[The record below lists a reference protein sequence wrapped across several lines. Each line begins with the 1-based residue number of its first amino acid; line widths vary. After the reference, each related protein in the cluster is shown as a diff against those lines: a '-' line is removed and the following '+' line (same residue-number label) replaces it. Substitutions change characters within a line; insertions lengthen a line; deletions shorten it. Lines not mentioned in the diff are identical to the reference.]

1 MMPDG
6 LSEFILLKL
15 RGNEFRQLRRNSG
28 EDGFCCLAGKHEEKD
43 CRQTGKVA
51 GRHEIKRLLIFMEH
65 YFARLQNAIRLY
77 WDKPAVSNY
86 RGETF
91 TYGQLAAQMERFHIF
106 FDAIGL
112 KKGDRV
118 AICAKN
124 TARMAV
130 SFLSVNT
137 YETVVVPILSD
148 FTPGSVNHLVDHSES
163 LVLFTDSDIWH
174 KLNILAMPRLKAVV
188 SVNDFTLL
196 WSAGKD
202 VSDAFSSVPA
212 LFEARYPMGFS
223 GQNVN
228 FNTANWDDL
237 DIINYTSGT
246 TSAPKGVML
255 TYRAISAT
263 VDFGQRYI
271 PSSDKFRM
279 VSMLPMAH
287 MYGLVYEFLYPL
299 CNGTG
304 ITFLGKT
311 PSPSLLLSAMHD
323 VKPYLL
329 ITVPL
334 VMEKVFK
341 SAIKPVLDKPAM
353 KALTKVPGINTLIFS
368 QIRKKLL
375 GALGGN
381 LQMIIMGGAPLNPE
395 VEKWFKKLGLPYTV
409 GYGMTEAA
417 PLLAYAPWT
426 TYVSGSCGRAVDCAT
441 VRVDS
446 EDPQHV
452 VGEIQAKG
460 ANICLGYY
468 KNPEATAAA
477 FTEDGYLK
485 TGDLGVIDKDGNIF
499 IKGRSKSM
507 ILSAN
512 GQNIYPEEVEA
523 VVNNQDYVIESV
535 VVDRA
540 TKLVALVYLDQDA
553 MRKASL
559 DAEAVAEIPENIRT
573 RANRALPSYSQL
585 QKVET
590 VDRPFEKTPKM
601 SIKRFMYK

>member
-1 MMPDG
+1 
-6 LSEFILLKL
+6 
-15 RGNEFRQLRRNSG
+15 
-28 EDGFCCLAGKHEEKD
+28 
-43 CRQTGKVA
+43 
-51 GRHEIKRLLIFMEH
+51 MEH

-77 WDKPAVSNY
+77 WDKPAVCNY

-91 TYGQLAAQMERFHIF
+91 TYGQLATQIERFHIF
-106 FDAIGL
+106 FEACGL
-112 KKGDRV
+112 KKGDRI

-148 FTPGSVNHLVDHSES
+148 FTPESVNHLVDHSES
-163 LVLFTDSDIWH
+163 LMLFTDSDIWA
-174 KLNILAMPRLKAVV
+174 KLDKSKMPLVKAVI

-196 WSAGKD
+196 YADNDD
-202 VSDAFSSVPA
+202 VKKAYAAISETFAS
-212 LFEARYPMGFS
+212 RYPMGFT
-223 GQNVN
+223 GENVTY
-228 FNTANWDDL
+228 NTDNWDDL

-255 TYRAISAT
+255 TYKALSAT
-263 VDFGQRYI
+263 IDFGQRYI
-271 PSSDKFRM
+271 PSSDKFTM

-299 CNGTG
+299 CNGTS

-323 VKPYLL
+323 VRPYLL

-341 SAIKPVLDKPAM
+341 SAIKPVLDKPVM
-353 KALTKVPGINTLIFS
+353 KVLTRIPGINSLIFKK
-368 QIRKKLL
+368 IREKLL
-375 GALGGN
+375 SALGGN

-395 VEKWFKKLGLPYTV
+395 VEKWFKRIGLPYTV

-417 PLLAYAPWT
+417 PLLAYEACT
-426 TYVSGSCGRAVDCAT
+426 SYVPGSCGRSVDCAI
-441 VRVDS
+441 VRIDS

-460 ANICLGYY
+460 DNVCIGYY

-477 FTEDGYLK
+477 FTEDGFLK
-485 TGDLGVIDKDGNIF
+485 TGDLGIIDAHGNIF
-499 IKGRSKSM
+499 IRGRSKSM

-523 VVNNQDYVIESV
+523 VVNNQDYVVESV

-540 TKLVALVYLDQDA
+540 SKLVALVYLDADA
-553 MRKASL
+553 MKKAGL
-559 DAEAVAEIPENIRT
+559 DEETVADLHETIRIN
-573 RANRALPSYSQL
+573 ANKALPSYSQL
-585 QKVET
+585 QKVEV
-590 VDRPFEKTPKM
+590 VDKPFEKTPKM

>member
-1 MMPDG
+1 
-6 LSEFILLKL
+6 
-15 RGNEFRQLRRNSG
+15 
-28 EDGFCCLAGKHEEKD
+28 
-43 CRQTGKVA
+43 
-51 GRHEIKRLLIFMEH
+51 MEH

-77 WDKPAVSNY
+77 WDKPAVCNY

-91 TYGQLAAQMERFHIF
+91 SYGQLATQIERFHIF
-106 FDAIGL
+106 FEACGL
-112 KKGDRV
+112 KKGDRI

-148 FTPGSVNHLVDHSES
+148 FTPESVNHLVDHSES
-163 LVLFTDSDIWH
+163 QMLFTDSDIWA
-174 KLNILAMPRLKAVV
+174 KLDKSKMPLVKAVI

-196 WSAGKD
+196 YADNDEVKKAYAAISETFA
-202 VSDAFSSVPA
+202 S
-212 LFEARYPMGFS
+212 RYPMGFT
-223 GQNVN
+223 GENVTY
-228 FNTANWDDL
+228 NTDNWDDL
-237 DIINYTSGT
+237 DLINYTSGT

-255 TYRAISAT
+255 TYKALSAT
-263 VDFGQRYI
+263 IDFGQRYI

-299 CNGTG
+299 CNGTS

-323 VKPYLL
+323 VRPYLL

-341 SAIKPVLDKPAM
+341 SAIKPVLDKPVM
-353 KALTKVPGINTLIFS
+353 KVLTRIPGINSLIFKK
-368 QIRKKLL
+368 IREKLL
-375 GALGGN
+375 SALGGN

-395 VEKWFKKLGLPYTV
+395 VEKWFKRIGLPYTV

-417 PLLAYAPWT
+417 PLLAYEACT
-426 TYVSGSCGRAVDCAT
+426 SYVPGSCGRSVDCAI
-441 VRVDS
+441 VRIDS

-460 ANICLGYY
+460 DNVCIGYY

-477 FTEDGYLK
+477 FTEDGFLK
-485 TGDLGVIDKDGNIF
+485 TGDLGIIDANGNIF
-499 IKGRSKSM
+499 IRGRSKSM

-523 VVNNQDYVIESV
+523 VVNNQDYVVESV

-540 TKLVALVYLDQDA
+540 GKLVALVYLDADA
-553 MRKASL
+553 MKKAGL
-559 DAEAVAEIPENIRT
+559 DEETIADLHETIRIN
-573 RANRALPSYSQL
+573 ANKALPSYSQL
-585 QKVET
+585 QKVEV
-590 VDRPFEKTPKM
+590 VDKPFEKTPKM

>member
-1 MMPDG
+1 
-6 LSEFILLKL
+6 
-15 RGNEFRQLRRNSG
+15 
-28 EDGFCCLAGKHEEKD
+28 
-43 CRQTGKVA
+43 
-51 GRHEIKRLLIFMEH
+51 MEH

-77 WDKPAVSNY
+77 WDKPAVCNY

-91 TYGQLAAQMERFHIF
+91 SYGQLATQIERFHIF
-106 FDAIGL
+106 FEACGL
-112 KKGDRV
+112 KKGDRI

-148 FTPGSVNHLVDHSES
+148 FTPESVNHLVDHSES
-163 LVLFTDSDIWH
+163 QMLFTDSDIWA
-174 KLNILAMPRLKAVV
+174 KLDKSKMPLVKAVI

-196 WSAGKD
+196 YADNDEVKKAYAAISETFA
-202 VSDAFSSVPA
+202 S
-212 LFEARYPMGFS
+212 RYPMGFT
-223 GQNVN
+223 GENVTY
-228 FNTANWDDL
+228 NTDNWDDL
-237 DIINYTSGT
+237 DLINYTSGT

-255 TYRAISAT
+255 TYKALSAT
-263 VDFGQRYI
+263 IDFGQRYI

-299 CNGTG
+299 CNGTS

-341 SAIKPVLDKPAM
+341 SAIKPVLDKPVM
-353 KALTKVPGINTLIFS
+353 KVLTRIPGINSLIFKK
-368 QIRKKLL
+368 IREKLL
-375 GALGGN
+375 SALGGN

-395 VEKWFKKLGLPYTV
+395 VEKWFKRIGLPYTV

-417 PLLAYAPWT
+417 PLLAYEACT
-426 TYVSGSCGRAVDCAT
+426 SYVPGSCGRSVDCAV
-441 VRVDS
+441 VRIDS

-460 ANICLGYY
+460 DNVCIGYY

-477 FTEDGYLK
+477 FTEDGFLK
-485 TGDLGVIDKDGNIF
+485 TGDLGIIDANGNIF
-499 IKGRSKSM
+499 IRGRSKSM

-523 VVNNQDYVIESV
+523 VVNNQDYVVESV

-540 TKLVALVYLDQDA
+540 GKLVALVYLDGEA
-553 MRKASL
+553 MKKAGL
-559 DAEAVAEIPENIRT
+559 DEETVADLHETIRIN
-573 RANRALPSYSQL
+573 ANKALPSYSQL
-585 QKVET
+585 QKVEV
-590 VDRPFEKTPKM
+590 VDKPFEKTPKM

>member
-1 MMPDG
+1 
-6 LSEFILLKL
+6 
-15 RGNEFRQLRRNSG
+15 
-28 EDGFCCLAGKHEEKD
+28 
-43 CRQTGKVA
+43 
-51 GRHEIKRLLIFMEH
+51 MEH

-77 WDKPAVSNY
+77 WDKPAVCNY

-91 TYGQLAAQMERFHIF
+91 SYGQLATQIERFHIF
-106 FDAIGL
+106 FEACGL
-112 KKGDRV
+112 KKGDRI

-148 FTPGSVNHLVDHSES
+148 FTPESVNHLVDHSES
-163 LVLFTDSDIWH
+163 QMLFTDSDIWA
-174 KLNILAMPRLKAVV
+174 KLDKSKMPLVKAVI

-196 WSAGKD
+196 YADNDEVKKAYAAISETFA
-202 VSDAFSSVPA
+202 S
-212 LFEARYPMGFS
+212 RYPMGFT
-223 GQNVN
+223 GENVTY
-228 FNTANWDDL
+228 NTDNWDDL

-255 TYRAISAT
+255 TYKALSAT
-263 VDFGQRYI
+263 IDFGQRYI
-271 PSSDKFRM
+271 PSSDKFTM

-299 CNGTG
+299 CNGTS

-323 VKPYLL
+323 VRPYLL

-341 SAIKPVLDKPAM
+341 SAIKPVLDKPVM
-353 KALTKVPGINTLIFS
+353 KVLTRIPGINSLIFKK
-368 QIRKKLL
+368 IREKLL
-375 GALGGN
+375 SALGGN

-395 VEKWFKKLGLPYTV
+395 VEKWFKRIGLPYTV

-417 PLLAYAPWT
+417 PLLAYEACT
-426 TYVSGSCGRAVDCAT
+426 SYVPGSCGRSVDCAI
-441 VRVDS
+441 VRIDS

-460 ANICLGYY
+460 DNVCIGYY

-477 FTEDGYLK
+477 FTEDGFLK
-485 TGDLGVIDKDGNIF
+485 TGDLGIIDANGNIF
-499 IKGRSKSM
+499 IRGRSKSM

-523 VVNNQDYVIESV
+523 VVNNQDYVVESV

-540 TKLVALVYLDQDA
+540 GKLVALVYLDEDA
-553 MRKASL
+553 MKKAGL
-559 DAEAVAEIPENIRT
+559 DEETVADLHETIRIN
-573 RANRALPSYSQL
+573 ANKALPSYSQL
-585 QKVET
+585 QKVEV
-590 VDRPFEKTPKM
+590 VDKPFEKTPKM

>member
-1 MMPDG
+1 
-6 LSEFILLKL
+6 
-15 RGNEFRQLRRNSG
+15 
-28 EDGFCCLAGKHEEKD
+28 
-43 CRQTGKVA
+43 
-51 GRHEIKRLLIFMEH
+51 MEH

-77 WDKPAVSNY
+77 WDKPAVCNY

-91 TYGQLAAQMERFHIF
+91 SYGQLATQIERFHIF
-106 FDAIGL
+106 FEACGL
-112 KKGDRV
+112 KKGDRI

-148 FTPGSVNHLVDHSES
+148 FTPESVNHLVDHSES
-163 LVLFTDSDIWH
+163 LMLFTDSDIWA
-174 KLNILAMPRLKAVV
+174 KLDKSKMPLVKAVI

-196 WSAGKD
+196 YADNDD
-202 VSDAFSSVPA
+202 VKKAYAAISETFAS
-212 LFEARYPMGFS
+212 RYPMGFT
-223 GQNVN
+223 GENVTY
-228 FNTANWDDL
+228 NTDNWDDL

-255 TYRAISAT
+255 TYKALSAT
-263 VDFGQRYI
+263 IDFGQRYI
-271 PSSDKFRM
+271 PSSDKFTM

-299 CNGTG
+299 CNGTS

-323 VKPYLL
+323 VRPYLL

-341 SAIKPVLDKPAM
+341 SAIKPVLDKPVM
-353 KALTKVPGINTLIFS
+353 KVLTRIPGINSLIFKK
-368 QIRKKLL
+368 IREKLL
-375 GALGGN
+375 SALGGN

-395 VEKWFKKLGLPYTV
+395 VEKWFKRIGLPYTV

-417 PLLAYAPWT
+417 PLLAYEACT
-426 TYVSGSCGRAVDCAT
+426 SYVPGSCGRSVDCAI
-441 VRVDS
+441 VRIDS

-460 ANICLGYY
+460 DNVCIGYY

-477 FTEDGYLK
+477 FTEDGFLK
-485 TGDLGVIDKDGNIF
+485 TGDLGIIDANGNIF
-499 IKGRSKSM
+499 IRGRSKSM

-523 VVNNQDYVIESV
+523 VVNNQDYVVESV

-540 TKLVALVYLDQDA
+540 GKLVALVYLDEDA
-553 MRKASL
+553 MKKAGL
-559 DAEAVAEIPENIRT
+559 DEETVADLHETIRIN
-573 RANRALPSYSQL
+573 ANKALPSYSQL
-585 QKVET
+585 QKVEV
-590 VDRPFEKTPKM
+590 VDKPFEKTPKM

>member
-1 MMPDG
+1 
-6 LSEFILLKL
+6 
-15 RGNEFRQLRRNSG
+15 
-28 EDGFCCLAGKHEEKD
+28 
-43 CRQTGKVA
+43 
-51 GRHEIKRLLIFMEH
+51 MEH

-77 WDKPAVSNY
+77 WDKPAVCNY

-91 TYGQLAAQMERFHIF
+91 TYGQLATQIERFHIF
-106 FDAIGL
+106 FEACGL
-112 KKGDRV
+112 KKGDRI

-148 FTPGSVNHLVDHSES
+148 FTPESVNHLVDHSES
-163 LVLFTDSDIWH
+163 LMLFTDNDIWA
-174 KLNILAMPRLKAVV
+174 KLDKSKMPLVKAVV

-196 WSAGKD
+196 YADNDD
-202 VSDAFSSVPA
+202 VKNAYAAISETFAS
-212 LFEARYPMGFS
+212 RYPMGFT
-223 GQNVN
+223 GENVTY
-228 FNTANWDDL
+228 NTDNWDDL

-255 TYRAISAT
+255 TYKALSAT
-263 VDFGQRYI
+263 IDFGQRYI
-271 PSSDKFRM
+271 PSSDKFTM

-299 CNGTG
+299 CNGTS

-341 SAIKPVLDKPAM
+341 SAIKPVLDKPVM
-353 KALTKVPGINTLIFS
+353 KVLTRIPGINSLIFKK
-368 QIRKKLL
+368 IREKLL
-375 GALGGN
+375 SALGGN

-395 VEKWFKKLGLPYTV
+395 VEKWFKKIGLPYTV

-417 PLLAYAPWT
+417 PLLAYEACT
-426 TYVSGSCGRAVDCAT
+426 SYVPGSCGRSVDCAI
-441 VRVDS
+441 VRIDS

-460 ANICLGYY
+460 DNICIGYY

-477 FTEDGYLK
+477 FTEDGFLK
-485 TGDLGVIDKDGNIF
+485 TGDLGIIDAHGNIF
-499 IKGRSKSM
+499 IRGRSKSM

-523 VVNNQDYVIESV
+523 VVNNQDYVVESV

-540 TKLVALVYLDQDA
+540 SKLVALVYLDADA
-553 MRKASL
+553 MKKAGL
-559 DAEAVAEIPENIRT
+559 DEETVADLHETIRIN
-573 RANRALPSYSQL
+573 ANKALPSYSQL
-585 QKVET
+585 QKVEV
-590 VDRPFEKTPKM
+590 VDKPFEKTPKM